1 MSLSGNLG
9 FVSIDEVLRLLS
21 RSKQQGAID
30 VRGEGF
36 SGRVFVGT
44 SGVDLATTSDDN
56 SLRRHLLHSGLVDE
70 VYIASIEAGD
80 ASLAKFAEE
89 NGDSIIELLR
99 EMTVESLYQ
108 IGRHGE
114 DFEVFEGQ
122 STAFASPDPF
132 ELEAVLADAAQ
143 RADDWESVSQAVP
156 DLGVKILFERD
167 LGDRDE
173 IKVAADAWKVLSE
186 IGSGSS
192 VEEIAEKLGTTQF
205 WTARVAGH
213 LLDDSLVALT
223 GGEDKESPVEA
234 DEPVAASNGAG
245 EVSWDKAE
253 WEQKSAEWGS
263 DVKTPAGA
271 SEADVDPNQSWWAEP
286 SDDGD
291 SQTADSDAEPVA
303 ASDEDK
309 SDKSLFGKFA
319 PGGSDDA
326 EDSEESLI
334 PTLETPETTEIEEDT
349 EAFLE
354 KVFSELD
361 SADEDDDGDAGYGL
375 LGRKRMG
382 AGQDS
387 ATDA

>member
-9 FVSIDEVLRLLS
+9 FVSIDEVLRLLT
-21 RSKQQGAID
+21 RSKQRGAID

-36 SGRVFVGT
+36 SGRVFVGS
-44 SGVDLATTSDDN
+44 SGIDLATTSDDN

-70 VYIASIEAGD
+70 VYMAGIESGEG
-80 ASLAKFAEE
+80 SLTELAEE

-108 IGRHGE
+108 MGLLGE

-122 STAFASPDPF
+122 STVFASPDPF
-132 ELEAVLADAAQ
+132 ELESVLADAAR
-143 RADDWESVSQAVP
+143 RAEDWQSVSQAVP
-156 DLGVKILFERD
+156 DLGAKILFERD

-173 IKVAADAWKVLSE
+173 IRVAADAWKVLSE

-205 WTARVAGH
+205 WTARVASH
-213 LLDDSLVALT
+213 LLDDSLIALS
-223 GGEDKESPVEA
+223 GGGDEESPVDS
-234 DEPVAASNGAG
+234 DEPAVASNGAD
-245 EVSWDKAE
+245 EVSWDRAE

-263 DVKTPAGA
+263 VLETPAGK
-271 SEADVDPNQSWWAEP
+271 SDEGVDPDQSWWAEP
-286 SDDGD
+286 SDDEE
-291 SQTADSDAEPVA
+291 SPAADTEAVA
-303 ASDEDK
+303 ARGEDQ
-309 SDKSLFGKFA
+309 SGSSMFGRFA
-319 PGGSDDA
+319 PDESADE
-326 EDSEESLI
+326 EDPEASMIPALEE
-334 PTLETPETTEIEEDT
+334 PETTEIEEDT

-375 LGRKRMG
+375 LRRGRMG
-382 AGQDS
+382 AARDN

>member
-36 SGRVFVGT
+36 SGRVFVGI
-44 SGVDLATTSDDN
+44 SGIDLATTSDDN

-70 VYIASIEAGD
+70 VYMTGIESGEE
-80 ASLAKFAEE
+80 SLTKLAEE
-89 NGDSIIELLR
+89 NGDSIVELLR

-108 IGRHGE
+108 MGRLGE

-122 STAFASPDPF
+122 STVFASPDPF
-132 ELEAVLADAAQ
+132 DLESVLADAAR
-143 RADDWESVSQAVP
+143 RAEDWESVSQAVP
-156 DLGVKILFERD
+156 DLGAKILFERD

-173 IKVAADAWKVLSE
+173 IRVAADAWKVLSE

-213 LLDDSLVALT
+213 LLDDSLIALP
-223 GGEDKESPVEA
+223 GSDDQESPVEG
-234 DEPVAASNGAG
+234 DEPVVVSNGAG

-253 WEQKSAEWGS
+253 WVQKSAEWGS
-263 DVKTPAGA
+263 ELKTPAGT
-271 SEADVDPNQSWWAEP
+271 SDEGVDPDQSWWAEP
-286 SDDGD
+286 PDDEE
-291 SQTADSDAEPVA
+291 SPAADTEAVA
-303 ASDEDK
+303 ATGNDQSG
-309 SDKSLFGKFA
+309 SSMFGRFA
-319 PGGSDDA
+319 PGGSADE
-326 EDSEESLI
+326 EDPGESMI
-334 PTLETPETTEIEEDT
+334 PAVEKPETTEIEEDT

-361 SADEDDDGDAGYGL
+361 SADESDDGDASHGIIARG
-375 LGRKRMG
+375 RMG
-382 AGQDS
+382 AGQDN